1 MLISSTPPRHITRSL
16 CLLGGYNRLNFSSCK
31 ALGGAR
37 WRYSLVGV
45 AATMKT
51 AVGRRDLRD
60 AVGVGGIDI
69 GTDVLGG
76 VEDRSDVLEELL
88 SGALCGWQL

>member
-1 MLISSTPPRHITRSL
+1 
-16 CLLGGYNRLNFSSCK
+16 
-31 ALGGAR
+31 
-37 WRYSLVGV
+37 
-45 AATMKT
+45 MKT
-51 AVGRRDLRD
+51 AVGGRDLRD

-69 GTDVLGG
+69 GTDVLGR

>member
-1 MLISSTPPRHITRSL
+1 
-16 CLLGGYNRLNFSSCK
+16 
-31 ALGGAR
+31 
-37 WRYSLVGV
+37 
-45 AATMKT
+45 MKT

-69 GTDVLGG
+69 GTDVLGR
-76 VEDRSDVLEELL
+76 VENWGDVLEELL